1 VANMLVVN
9 DIISMNDFLHNVRI
23 KVSGIGAA
31 TYLFVTQQKLFF

>member
-23 KVSGIGAA
+23 NVSGIGAA